1 MRNLLHWDGVEGP
14 IELGV
19 HSVCT
24 TGVTIA
30 RDTKEGIIRKQS
42 G

>member
-1 MRNLLHWDGVEGP
+1 M
-14 IELGV
+14 ELGA